1 VQKWEYLTLNFGIHL
16 SAILKIA
23 RWELEVEGKLF
34 KGEAEAI
41 KFMNGLGEQGW
52 ELCSSLTGCDSN
64 GNITKTVMFF
74 KRPKPA
80 A

>member
-1 VQKWEYLTLNFGIHL
+1 MQCWEYLTINFGIHL

-23 RWELEVEGKLF
+23 RWELEVEGKLL
-34 KGEAEAI
+34 KGETETI
-41 KFMNGLGEQGW
+41 NYMNGLGAQGW
-52 ELCSSLTGCDSN
+52 ELCSSLTGNDAN
-64 GNITKTVMFF
+64 GNITKTILFF